1 MDAQFTKEQSEALS
15 STDSDFVTTTVS
27 PRSVSSSL
35 EQSKTQKEI
44 TSVEDAAALTSLCP
58 SFSTTTTPT
67 TSADTNLYRQYYF
80 RNPCVPVDFSSIN
93 EALKHCPRTKKNPLL
108 AGNDKSVVYSDVG
121 TVVLMPGVYVDER
134 IDIGGEPWSVGQ
146 PTFDRCVAIRAAFPL
161 LGATICSPPHPKEE
175 DVDDDAVPLLND
187 QPCISIST
195 VDEDALEGI
204 QKGISVRLSHLRILH
219 SAPGV
224 SPSCGI
230 VYVLYSCVKAGSQ
243 LSTVQHNARLDRLI
257 FGAAILLSVLMVQ
270 EHRLLLIPVSSKVI
284 QAEDW

>member
-1 MDAQFTKEQSEALS
+1 MSTLLWKEFCILSGKTVDAQFTKEQSEALS

-35 EQSKTQKEI
+35 EEI
-44 TSVEDAAALTSLCP
+44 ASVEDAAALASLCP
-58 SFSTTTTPT
+58 SSTTTTST
-67 TSADTNLYRQYYF
+67 TSADSNLYRQYYF

-108 AGNDKSVVYSDVG
+108 TGNDKSVVYSDVG

-175 DVDDDAVPLLND
+175 DEDDDAVPLLKD

-195 VDEDALEGI
+195 VDEDALEGV

-224 SPSCGI
+224 SSSCGI
-230 VYVLYSCVKAGSQ
+230 VYVLFSCV
-243 LSTVQHNARLDRLI
+243 
-257 FGAAILLSVLMVQ
+257 
-270 EHRLLLIPVSSKVI
+270 
-284 QAEDW
+284 